1 MKVVD
6 AVAKE
11 RGVPVAQIIKEW
23 ADLMPAPPRQ
33 HLACKQLLMD
43 RISKYTGVLGLGAA
57 TTLALNGLYFLLC
70 DTAKGT
76 LPTLSKGTKANYVEA
91 LQNLTDIPLQ
101 GLMCLGKEQ
110 LVSIYNF
117 LSE

>member
-1 MKVVD
+1 MRVID
-6 AVAKE
+6 AIAKE
-11 RGVPVAQIIKEW
+11 RGVSVAVITKEW

-57 TTLALNGLYFLLC
+57 TALSLNGLYFLLC

-76 LPTLSKGTKANYVEA
+76 LPALSKGTKANYVEA
-91 LQNLTDIPLQ
+91 LQKLTDIPLQ
-101 GLMCLGKEQ
+101 GLMGLGKEQ
-110 LVSIYNF
+110 LVSICNF